1 VKLPRQGWKLR
12 IVLLLSES
20 SLVLFVSFPVARAV
34 RVLLTTFPSCVSTK
48 WVSAIVAL
56 DKDAMAIRG
65 VTIFIFEDGSEWECQ
80 RNLLHSDEFG
90 TEYE

>member
-20 SLVLFVSFPVARAV
+20 SLVLFVPFPVARAV

-48 WVSAIVAL
+48 WVSAIAAL
-56 DKDAMAIRG
+56 DKDTMVIR
-65 VTIFIFEDGSEWECQ
+65 VVAIFILKDVSV
-80 RNLLHSDEFG
+80 
-90 TEYE
+90 